1 MLDLIVNVTPPL
13 PPPIMTVADLYFPKN
28 TEDCILRVKR

>member
-1 MLDLIVNVTPPL
+1 MLDLIVNVTPPS
-13 PPPIMTVADLYFPKN
+13 PPIMTVADLYFPKN